1 MGPFESFPRITPF
14 LWFNDNA
21 EDAVSFYISVFKN
34 SHRLDRLPNNGH
46 APASTDTLTISFEL
60 DGQKFTAINGGPH
73 FQFNESVSFVVRCDS
88 QAEVDEYW
96 DKLTADGGSESQC
109 GWLKDKFGLSWQ
121 IVPARMI
128 DLIKRPAAMQAMLT
142 MKKIDIAAIERAAEA
157 EALTTP

>member
-1 MGPFESFPRITPF
+1 MGPFENFPRITPF

-21 EDAVSFYISVFKN
+21 EEAVNFYVSVFKN

-73 FQFNESVSFVVRCDS
+73 FKFNESVSFVVRCDS

-128 DLIKRPAAMQAMLT
+128 DLIKKPAAMQAMLK
-142 MKKIDIAAIERAAEA
+142 MKKIDIAEIERAAEA
-157 EALTTP
+157 EVLTTP